1 MVSTMKNTQIKEP
14 FPIKAIRWTY
24 PKLENIAPPLAH
36 RVAWNLFFSPFR
48 FKMPKR
54 EDNAYN
60 TAKKSWISVN
70 NKRVRLFEWGEK
82 GAPVALVVHGWSGRA
97 AQFYKFIGPLIA
109 AGYKVVSFDAP
120 GHGDSEGKQTHI
132 GEFSEIIMHID
143 KEIGKIKAGIGHS
156 FGGISL
162 LYAKKE
168 GLDLDTIVMIS
179 SPTVGEDI
187 LTGFRKK
194 INASEKTSIAMRK
207 MVQTNF
213 HLDFE
218 DITACELVKKIE
230 IKHHLIMHDR
240 DDMEVPYQNAETLK
254 EVSQNATLVLTS
266 GLGHTRILRD
276 QAVLDTILN
285 FINSGKE

>member
-1 MVSTMKNTQIKEP
+1 MKSNTQIKEP

-24 PKLENIAPPLAH
+24 PKLETIAPPLAH
-36 RVAWNLFFSPFR
+36 KVAWNLFFSPIR
-48 FKMPKR
+48 FKKPKR
-54 EDNAYN
+54 EENAYN
-60 TAKKSWISVN
+60 SAQKSWASIN
-70 NKRVRLFEWGEK
+70 NKQVRIFEWGEK
-82 GAPVALVVHGWSGRA
+82 GAPVVLVVHGWSGRA
-97 AQFYKFIGPLIA
+97 TQFFQFIGSLVA
-109 AGYKVVSFDAP
+109 CGYKVVSFDAP

-143 KEIGKIKAGIGHS
+143 QHIGKIKVGIGHS

-179 SPTVGEDI
+179 SPTIGEDI

-194 INASEKTSIAMRK
+194 INASPKTSTAMRK

-218 DITACELVKKIE
+218 DITACELIKKIDL
-230 IKHHLIMHDR
+230 KKHLIIHDK
-240 DDMEVPYQNAETLK
+240 DDMEVPYQNAEALK
-254 EVSQNATLVLTS
+254 EASENAKLLLTK

-276 QAVLDTILN
+276 QTVLDTVIN
-285 FINSGKE
+285 FIH